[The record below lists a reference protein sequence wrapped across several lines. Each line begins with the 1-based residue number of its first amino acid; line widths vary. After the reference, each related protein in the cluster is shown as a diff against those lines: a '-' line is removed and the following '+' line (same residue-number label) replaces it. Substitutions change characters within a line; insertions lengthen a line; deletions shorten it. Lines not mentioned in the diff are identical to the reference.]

1 MVTVL
6 GYYKID
12 DTEQRVQYNFDAF
25 LSYLAI
31 KAKTQLPH
39 FEVDLKHDKEHLYD
53 LGVKRTTNVSNFK

>member
-1 MVTVL
+1 MVTIL

-39 FEVDLKHDKEHLYD
+39 FEVDLKHDVKYLYD
-53 LGVKRTTNVSNFK
+53 LGVQ